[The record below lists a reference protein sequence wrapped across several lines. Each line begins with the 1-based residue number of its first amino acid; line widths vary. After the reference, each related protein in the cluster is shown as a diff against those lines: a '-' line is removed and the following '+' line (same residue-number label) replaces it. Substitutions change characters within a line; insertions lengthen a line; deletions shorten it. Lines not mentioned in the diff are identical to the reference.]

1 MLQGRNVC
9 SNPDELLLR
18 QFKDSL
24 ARSTTSVTSFQD
36 FSEFRQRKA
45 DPKCSL
51 NDVNPLNRAL
61 GIYPITRRTPHSL
74 RQHADLF
81 VMSNRVWT
89 DSGRFRECPGMESLY
104 VVTHLSS
111 MDPRMHS
118 SVKHFYGQLAAT
130 GWLVDVNRWDEKA
143 GLLTGCGV
151 RSQVIDVLEAQIK
164 RRPAMKKV
172 STAVTKQRRN
182 FSQPKRT
189 IGLDL
194 GDRNSWYCVL
204 DEGGQIRLEQRVR
217 TNAKALREVF
227 GEMPRSRIALETGT
241 HSPWISRLLNDLGHE
256 VIVANAR
263 KVRLIGESRKKDDRL
278 DAQTLARL
286 ARIDSV
292 LLCPVKHRSAQAQAD
307 LTVIRARAALVRA
320 RTGLVNSARSL
331 AKSYGE
337 RLRGCNVRNMNP
349 EKAESLSPELQ
360 VALEPLLHAIES
372 LSERI
377 VEYNDRIGALAEQRY
392 PQVELLKQ
400 IKGVGTLIALT
411 FLLTLEDPHRFRKSR
426 DVGCY
431 LGLQPGRRNSGQSEP
446 QMHISKEG
454 DPYLRTLLVQGAQHI
469 LGPFGVD
476 CDLRRWGLKL
486 AERGGKSCKK
496 RAIVATARKLA
507 VLLHHLWVSGEVY
520 EPLHN
525 SSRATVAA
533 AA

>member
-1 MLQGRNVC
+1 
-9 SNPDELLLR
+9 
-18 QFKDSL
+18 
-24 ARSTTSVTSFQD
+24 
-36 FSEFRQRKA
+36 
-45 DPKCSL
+45 
-51 NDVNPLNRAL
+51 
-61 GIYPITRRTPHSL
+61 
-74 RQHADLF
+74 
-81 VMSNRVWT
+81 
-89 DSGRFRECPGMESLY
+89 
-104 VVTHLSS
+104 
-111 MDPRMHS
+111 
-118 SVKHFYGQLAAT
+118 
-130 GWLVDVNRWDEKA
+130 
-143 GLLTGCGV
+143 
-151 RSQVIDVLEAQIK
+151 
-164 RRPAMKKV
+164 MKKV
-172 STAVTKQRRN
+172 STTAAMQGRNISQQRL
-182 FSQPKRT
+182 T

-194 GDRNSWYCVL
+194 GDRNSWYCVV
-204 DEGGQIRLEQRVR
+204 DEAGQIQLEQRVR
-217 TNAKALREVF
+217 TNAKVLQEVF
-227 GEMPRSRIALETGT
+227 GAMPRSRIALETGT
-241 HSPWISRLLNDLGHE
+241 HSPWISRLLSGLGHE

-286 ARIDSV
+286 ARIDPQ

-307 LTVIRARAALVRA
+307 LAVIRARAGLVRA
-320 RTGLVNSARSL
+320 RTGLVNTVRGL

-349 EKAESLSPELQ
+349 EKAEAVSPELQ
-360 VALEPLLHAIES
+360 GALQPLLSAIEQ

-377 VEYNDRIGALAEQRY
+377 CEYNNQIEALAQESY
-392 PQVELLKQ
+392 PQVALLKQ

-431 LGLQPGRRNSGQSEP
+431 LGLQPGRRNSGQKEP

-486 AERGGKSCKK
+486 AERGGRNAKK

-520 EPLHN
+520 EPLYN
-525 SSRATVAA
+525 SSRVTVAA